1 MIRIKFKDKKDE
13 ARGFYL
19 LAYNGQFR
27 ALRGGIYEIQCE
39 MKELLNKEN
48 LIYEEIPRDEKVN
61 EAEAIR
67 NPLTVNL

>member
-1 MIRIKFKDKKDE
+1 MTRIKFKNKEDE
-13 ARGFYL
+13 AKGFYL
-19 LAYNGQFR
+19 LAHNGQFR

-39 MKELLNKEN
+39 MKEPLNKEK
-48 LIYEEIPRDEKVN
+48 LIYEEIQKDEKVN